1 MGKIIISE
9 SERKSILGL
18 YGLISESDD
27 IISQYVSD
35 SSLQNILRE
44 IESTLGEK
52 FTKEH
57 FDKEIS
63 LSGKIKTDSGRL
75 LPEVISAFNKMKME
89 SGCSDIF
96 IKENISY
103 RSYDDQKNQ
112 FLQYATK
119 GISKIDEAMKRASI
133 PGFSQHHTGRAI
145 DYGGNTICL
154 RSNAWPN
161 GDFNKPNKWGFTL
174 PYMSGNIRMQEP
186 WHLYYEG
193 LVKQNNQQQTENGVI
208 TVTSLDL
215 GDFGEQ
221 IEKQTTGQK
230 LDVSSI
236 KLNMENKTFSIN
248 KGSTSVLKLVLR
260 WNMPGETTCI
270 SCDNTINKNPEY
282 KPKKLEGGI
291 FRIDGDDND
300 RIYSLIVL
308 YPKPKINS

>member
-1 MGKIIISE
+1 
-9 SERKSILGL
+9 
-18 YGLISESDD
+18 
-27 IISQYVSD
+27 
-35 SSLQNILRE
+35 
-44 IESTLGEK
+44 
-52 FTKEH
+52 
-57 FDKEIS
+57 
-63 LSGKIKTDSGRL
+63 
-75 LPEVISAFNKMKME
+75 MKME